1 MIKIKE
7 LIDVNF
13 EKLTDE
19 IQSSS
24 IVSKYISIV
33 DYDNDTNEVHID
45 FTEDFSTAD
54 DVVLDGLISSHDST
68 PSEEPLQSVYSK
80 REIEGVLY
88 YREIQSKLAKDYLD
102 GVNDFAT
109 TRTIENKLQTAVAL
123 LRSGNWM
130 SAKDELENNVATDEA
145 DLTAVLKASIISDM
159 DDYITNNY

>member
-24 IVSKYISIV
+24 LGSKYLSIV

-45 FTEDFSTAD
+45 FAEDFSTAD

-80 REIEGVLY
+80 N
-88 YREIQSKLAKDYLD
+88 Q
-102 GVNDFAT
+102 
-109 TRTIENKLQTAVAL
+109 
-123 LRSGNWM
+123 
-130 SAKDELENNVATDEA
+130 
-145 DLTAVLKASIISDM
+145 
-159 DDYITNNY
+159 